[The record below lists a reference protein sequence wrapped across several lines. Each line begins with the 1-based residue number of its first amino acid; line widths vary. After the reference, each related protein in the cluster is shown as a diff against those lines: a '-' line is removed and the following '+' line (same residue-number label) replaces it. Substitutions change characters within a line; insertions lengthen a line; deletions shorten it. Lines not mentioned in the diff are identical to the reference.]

1 MKRHICTYCFTVIL
15 LIASFNVIAQ
25 TKVDKRFVGIEDE
38 INKILKDHHAAGVA
52 VAVVEK
58 NKVIY
63 AKGFGYRDVEN
74 KLPVTASTQF
84 AIGSCTKAFTAS
96 VYALAPFN
104 NTPNCILAL
113 INELSAWKALR

>member
-1 MKRHICTYCFTVIL
+1 LF
-15 LIASFNVIAQ
+15 AQ
-25 TKVDKRFVGIEDE
+25 TKLDKRFVGIEAE

-74 KLPVTASTQF
+74 KLPVTANTQF
-84 AIGSCTKAFTAS
+84 E
-96 VYALAPFN
+96 LAPSFYF
-104 NTPNCILAL
+104 LM
-113 INELSAWKALR
+113 

>member
-1 MKRHICTYCFTVIL
+1 MKRIIFTYCLTVIL
-15 LIASFNVIAQ
+15 LISSVPLIAQ
-25 TKVDKRFVGIEDE
+25 TKLDKRFVGIEAE

-74 KLPVTASTQF
+74 KLPVTANTQF
-84 AIGSCTKAFTAS
+84 E
-96 VYALAPFN
+96 LAPSFYF
-104 NTPNCILAL
+104 LM
-113 INELSAWKALR
+113 